1 MFNHTKKRISEVC
14 LVGLLKPLG
23 KKRGTFNNNHKAH
36 ISSLGS
42 TNKAGLGSASHYL
55 SGDNSTSS
63 SSSSQQ
69 QATNINQF
77 KKQQELREHQRRK
90 QQKRKEKLKQLE
102 EEREKDKMKWQSF
115 AHKVG
120 HNFLCIA

>member
-1 MFNHTKKRISEVC
+1 MFTHAKKRLSEVC

-42 TNKAGLGSASHYL
+42 TNKTGLGSTTNYL
-55 SGDNSTSS
+55 SVDSSTLSS
-63 SSSSQQ
+63 SSSQ
-69 QATNINQF
+69 QATNINQY
-77 KKQQELREHQRRK
+77 KKQQELREQQRKK

-120 HNFLCIA
+120 LLGF